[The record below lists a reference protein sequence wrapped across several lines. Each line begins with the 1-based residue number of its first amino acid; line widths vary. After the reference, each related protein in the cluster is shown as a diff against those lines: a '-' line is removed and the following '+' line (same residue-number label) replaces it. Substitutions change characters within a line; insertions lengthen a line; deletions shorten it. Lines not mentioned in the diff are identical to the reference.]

1 MLAALALALA
11 LAVPTYGPVPQ
22 ASASPPTVLRVPTA
36 ANVAMIVNSGSTN
49 TAGYQLTVNEDGT
62 AALVQ
67 GDVTLKKQIPA
78 LLVRRFFDDLRAAGP
93 VDALQAGA
101 CMKSASFGTTT
112 RILYRGKTSPA
123 SRPGLIRRRAAAP
136 GRHVP
141 PGRARAGRPGAGG
154 SRRSR
159 SAPAPRPPARHACA
173 CARRRAR
180 RIRPARRDV
189 RPDRS

>member
-112 RILYRGKTSPA
+112 RILYRGKTSPDVSCPSPSA
-123 SRPGLIRRRAAAP
+123 QTRALAVDAHSLADAAGVSILP
-136 GRHVP
+136 
-141 PGRARAGRPGAGG
+141 RA
-154 SRRSR
+154 
-159 SAPAPRPPARHACA
+159 H
-173 CARRRAR
+173 
-180 RIRPARRDV
+180 
-189 RPDRS
+189 